1 MRRIRG
7 YSAFFAI
14 VLLYSWVFAE
24 NIKAEGVEGLKFFGD
39 GRVRFEQDSR
49 TRLSGGVYQDQ
60 ERDRFRY
67 RLRAGFS
74 YALPDYK
81 DYLELGAR
89 VTSGDTDD
97 ANSPHV
103 ILGSNNNSDG
113 GTAGLSRDSIGIDK
127 AYIKYKYKNSSYEN
141 LTGFGWFGK
150 ETMPMWTQNE
160 YFWDADINPEGVGAG
175 VSYKGLGP
183 ISLTAQGGYF
193 IVDEGSWYA
202 DTGNPSGDAD
212 SDLIA
217 YQGVVKAGFDP
228 VDLTASYGVLKTD
241 AGTSIRT
248 QNPTTTLKA
257 NYSLASA
264 QVKIKAIP
272 DIGVAIGYDHMKS
285 NASTLDKGRVMSLG
299 ADWKDLSFMV
309 LNPDIETNAVTG
321 FAQDDF
327 PNYYNNF
334 KGYEYRVGYKFTKNI
349 NADIRRFD
357 GERKTDS
364 KQKESRTQI
373 NFNISF

>member
-7 YSAFFAI
+7 YSVFFAI
-14 VLLYSWVFAE
+14 FLLYSWVFAE

-74 YALPDYK
+74 YAPPDHK

-127 AYIKYKYKNSSYEN
+127 AYIKAKYRMDN
-141 LTGFGWFGK
+141 LNGFAWVGK

-160 YFWDADINPEGVGAG
+160 YFWDADINPEGVGVG

-183 ISLTAQGGYF
+183 ISLTVQGGYF
-193 IVDEGSWYA
+193 VVDEGSWYA
-202 DTGNPSGDAD
+202 NTGNPSGDAD
-212 SDLIA
+212 SDLIV
-217 YQGVVKAGFDP
+217 YQGVVKAGFEP
-228 VDLTASYGVLKTD
+228 ADLTAAYGQISTD
-241 AGTSIRT
+241 AGTTIRS
-248 QNPTTTLKA
+248 QNPTTTAKA
-257 NYSLASA
+257 RYTLASA
-264 QVKIKAIP
+264 EVKVKAIP
-272 DIGVAIGYDHMKS
+272 EIEVTVGYDHMES
-285 NASTLDKGRVMSLG
+285 DLSTLNKGSLISAGAAYKGLSLLVMR
-299 ADWKDLSFMV
+299 
-309 LNPDIETNAVTG
+309 PDIETNAVTG
-321 FAQDDF
+321 FAGDDF

-334 KGYEYRVGYKFTKNI
+334 NGYEYRVGYKFTKNI

-364 KQKESRTQI
+364 NQKESRTQI